1 MAKKTY
7 FVTGTNTGVGKTIA
21 TATLLEAAK
30 DQGLKTIA
38 MKPVASG
45 CEQTAN
51 GLRNDDAL
59 ILQTAITEDI
69 TYDAINPVALEPAIA
84 PHVAAHQ
91 AGQTI
96 SAQRIVGFCRGAQLR
111 PSDLMLIEGA
121 GGWRVP
127 LNDRETFAA
136 VPREMGL
143 GVIVVI
149 PLQLGCINHA
159 MLTVEA
165 IQADG
170 LRVAGWIGNRIDPQP
185 MECEQETLNYLSLHL
200 KTPCLGV
207 LPWIEG
213 KPDKSLPRILKKYVN
228 IEPLIEN

>member
-1 MAKKTY
+1 MPAY
-7 FVTGTNTGVGKTIA
+7 FVTGTDTDAGKTLVA
-21 TATLLEAAK
+21 SGLLALARRRGLTTL
-30 DQGLKTIA
+30 GL
-38 MKPVASG
+38 KPVASG
-45 CEQTAN
+45 SEATRA
-51 GLRNDDAL
+51 GLRNADAL
-59 ILQTAITEDI
+59 ALEAQTRPTLPYAT
-69 TYDAINPVALEPAIA
+69 INPFAFAPAIA
-84 PHVAAHQ
+84 PHLAARR
-91 AGQTI
+91 AGTEV
-96 SAQRIVGFCRGAQLR
+96 SLTELTPWASEALAARR
-111 PSDLMLIEGA
+111 DLTLVEGA

-127 LNDRETFAA
+127 LNDRETYAA

-159 MLTVEA
+159 LLTVEA

-170 LRVAGWIGNRIDPQP
+170 LRVAGWIGNRIDPEP

-213 KPDKSLPRILKKYVN
+213 KPDKSLPGILKKYVN